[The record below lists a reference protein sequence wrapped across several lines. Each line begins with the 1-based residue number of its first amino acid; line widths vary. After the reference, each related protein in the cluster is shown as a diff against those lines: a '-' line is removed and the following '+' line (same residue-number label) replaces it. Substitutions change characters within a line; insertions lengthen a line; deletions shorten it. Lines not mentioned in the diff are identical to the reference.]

1 MLLFGLTNSKYSHFF
16 SFFFS
21 PSLVRAHEEAC
32 EGVAW
37 EYRKEEEETFNE
49 EREEGRENKAHRL
62 PSFPPTTLVFAIRG
76 LLGKSYFISSPYPS
90 PFLLF
95 NICLRKLESGE
106 FFWTEMDPITFYRY
120 GKTCRF
126 YLSLHHKS
134 IREKK
139 NRLFKIT
146 YCAFVLVRPSTDWMR
161 PTHFKKGNLLCSV
174 YRFKC

>member
-1 MLLFGLTNSKYSHFF
+1 MKRHVRVWSGSTERRRRR
-16 SFFFS
+16 
-21 PSLVRAHEEAC
+21 PSMRKGKK
-32 EGVAW
+32 EG
-37 EYRKEEEETFNE
+37 KIKLI
-49 EREEGRENKAHRL
+49 GSS
-62 PSFPPTTLVFAIRG
+62 SFPPTTLVFAIRG

-126 YLSLHHKS
+126 YLSLHHRS